1 MKRIQRILIPLTA
14 FIVALS
20 AAAAADAQSLADRV
34 SRASGTVRFSFPP
47 KAGVCGDG
55 AASIYIKQD
64 DGTQRVQVRG
74 NSWTYS
80 TSKYDDEW
88 MPMCEEGPVRIALSV
103 DRGTVSNL
111 RTYVGREWRPST
123 DATDLG
129 RVTGREAADFLLAIA
144 GRPGRSELSRQ
155 AIFAATLA
163 DAGEI
168 WPRLLQL
175 ARNRELPRDAR
186 NNAVFWLGQEAT
198 TAATNGLRELIDSQE
213 EIEIREQAVF
223 ALSQRPADESI
234 TALIALVKRENVDP
248 RIKKKALFW
257 LGQKDDPRV
266 LALFEEILIKGR

>member
-1 MKRIQRILIPLTA
+1 M
-14 FIVALS
+14 
-20 AAAAADAQSLADRV
+20 
-34 SRASGTVRFSFPP
+34 
-47 KAGVCGDG
+47 
-55 AASIYIKQD
+55 
-64 DGTQRVQVRG
+64 
-74 NSWTYS
+74 
-80 TSKYDDEW
+80 
-88 MPMCEEGPVRIALSV
+88 
-103 DRGTVSNL
+103 
-111 RTYVGREWRPST
+111 
-123 DATDLG
+123 
-129 RVTGREAADFLLAIA
+129 
-144 GRPGRSELSRQ
+144 SRQ

-175 ARNRELPRDAR
+175 ARNRELPREAR
-186 NNAVFWLGQEAT
+186 TNAVFWLGQEAA

-223 ALSQRPADESI
+223 ALSQRPADESV